1 MKGQWGIIVGLVVAL
16 IISIFAVINVE
27 AVRVNYLFGEAY
39 WPLVLIILGS
49 VLMGAVIVGALGMVK
64 IYRLQAEIKRLK
76 QQNLTNKTE
85 ETKTSDSQIK
95 RESGS
100 IEGK

>member
-76 QQNLTNKTE
+76 QQKLASESE
-85 ETKTSDSQIK
+85 ETKKSDSQIK
-95 RESGS
+95 REFES
-100 IEGK
+100 IEDK